1 MPSLQIY
8 IKSSPVS
15 RSLVCIIEPSL
26 EQGWTQT
33 ELDDVPELLD
43 FTEELLLESVE
54 EFDFAEEELFF
65 DEDWALLLLEEGL
78 DGSPPLRSEDDS
90 AMELLVSFS
99 GSTKLLLSS
108 SPQATNKKAN
118 ASVKKRR
125 MDPRPFDQG

>member
-43 FTEELLLESVE
+43 FTEELLLESVDGL
-54 EFDFAEEELFF
+54 DFAEEELFF
-65 DEDWALLLLEEGL
+65 DEDETELPPEDAFSLLEI
-78 DGSPPLRSEDDS
+78 
-90 AMELLVSFS
+90 A
-99 GSTKLLLSS
+99 SS
-108 SPQATNKKAN
+108 QP
-118 ASVKKRR
+118 SVCSS
-125 MDPRPFDQG
+125 Q